1 MKDVFGREWE
11 MVRLPDK
18 KWSDM
23 SDWEKFRDMM
33 FGLLTIIAFIFFMGW
48 IGKV

>member
-18 KWSDM
+18 KNTLLKRIKKLARFIRKKWS
-23 SDWEKFRDMM
+23 SK
-33 FGLLTIIAFIFFMGW
+33 
-48 IGKV
+48 

>member
-18 KWSDM
+18 KNTLLKQIKKLARFIRKKWS
-23 SDWEKFRDMM
+23 SK
-33 FGLLTIIAFIFFMGW
+33 
-48 IGKV
+48 

>member
-18 KWSDM
+18 KKKQK
-23 SDWEKFRDMM
+23 EKNKILFPETDKSIDHTQQMIV
-33 FGLLTIIAFIFFMGW
+33 FYQF
-48 IGKV
+48 